1 MMTRPFP
8 WPFPRR
14 KSRPPDR
21 AATIE
26 AIYGMIVA
34 QARLP
39 DFYVR
44 FGVPDTVN
52 GRFDMVLVHLW
63 MVLRR
68 LRALGATGEAQAL
81 FDQFC
86 NDMDAN
92 LREMGVGDLTV
103 PKRMKKFGEAFYG
116 RSSAY
121 DAALDAGANAL
132 RAALARNVLLTDH
145 PDLAAPLASYVAEAV
160 VALDATDR
168 DVLMSNTWRFP
179 TPAGARAESHAC
191 Q

>member
-8 WPFPRR
+8 WPFAPR
-14 KSRPPDR
+14 KSRLPVR
-21 AATIE
+21 GATIE

-39 DFYVR
+39 EFYLR

-52 GRFDMVLVHLW
+52 GRFDMVVLHLW
-63 MVLRR
+63 MLLSR
-68 LRALGATGEAQAL
+68 LRAQGASAEAQQL
-81 FDQFC
+81 FDHFC

-116 RSSAY
+116 RSVAY
-121 DAALDAGANAL
+121 DAAIVAGEGEL
-132 RAALARNVLLTDH
+132 RAALARNI
-145 PDLAAPLASYVAEAV
+145 LASDNAAAAELLAGYVARAV
-160 VALDATDR
+160 AMLSTVEPAALLSG
-168 DVLMSNTWRFP
+168 VWRFP
-179 TPAGARAESHAC
+179 KPE
-191 Q
+191 

>member
-1 MMTRPFP
+1 MMTRPFS
-8 WPFPRR
+8 WPFAPR
-14 KSRPPDR
+14 KGRPPAR
-21 AATIE
+21 PATIE

-39 DFYVR
+39 EFYLR

-52 GRFDMVLVHLW
+52 GRFDMVVLHLW
-63 MVLRR
+63 MILSR
-68 LRALGATGEAQAL
+68 LRAEGAAIEAQQL

-116 RSSAY
+116 RSGAY
-121 DAALDAGANAL
+121 DAAITAGEGEL
-132 RAALARNVLLTDH
+132 HAALARNVLGSEN
-145 PDLAAPLASYVAEAV
+145 PAAAVPLAGYVSRAIA
-160 VALDATDR
+160 ALSTINRTA
-168 DVLMSNTWRFP
+168 LLSGEWRFP
-179 TPAGARAESHAC
+179 NPA
-191 Q
+191 

>member
-1 MMTRPFP
+1 MTRPFP
-8 WPFPRR
+8 WPFAPR
-14 KSRPPDR
+14 KTHPP
-21 AATIE
+21 AHGATIE

-39 DFYVR
+39 EFYLR

-52 GRFDMVLVHLW
+52 GRFDMVVLHLW
-63 MVLRR
+63 MMLSR
-68 LRALGATGEAQAL
+68 LRAEGAALEAQQL

-116 RSSAY
+116 RSGAY
-121 DAALDAGANAL
+121 DAAIIAGESEL
-132 RAALARNVLLTDH
+132 RAALARNVLASDQ
-145 PDLAAPLASYVAEAV
+145 PAAAAPLAGYAARAIA
-160 VALDATDR
+160 ALSTIDR
-168 DVLMSNTWRFP
+168 TALLAGAWRFP
-179 TPAGARAESHAC
+179 TPE
-191 Q
+191 